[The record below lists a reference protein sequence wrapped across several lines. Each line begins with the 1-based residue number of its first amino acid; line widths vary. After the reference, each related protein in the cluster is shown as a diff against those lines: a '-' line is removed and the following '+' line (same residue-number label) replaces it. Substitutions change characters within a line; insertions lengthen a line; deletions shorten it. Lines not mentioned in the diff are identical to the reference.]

1 MTLVSVR
8 RSRPGLLV
16 LMLLTCTPAAADAQA
31 PSSRLEG
38 MWSDPPTTPE
48 GLFCFF
54 ACTDAGLARL
64 NGLLDD
70 PANDARPFQELQ
82 AEAKGYE
89 REYIRSLLT
98 PAALKRYPFDPA
110 DDPGFLRCE
119 PWGVARQI
127 FAPHQ
132 IEIRQRGADRIELR
146 YGEWDGRRTIDM
158 DGRPRPA
165 NQGPTAMGHSVGRW
179 DGETLVVD
187 TSAVAANIIMLPDLQ
202 AMGEHSDQMRIVE
215 RYMRSKDADTLLLTA
230 TLEDPRTLRE
240 PLVLKKIWRWAPEQ
254 QITPYEDC
262 ERPAEFKKGARP

>member
-1 MTLVSVR
+1 MDVEPYR
-8 RSRPGLLV
+8 RWRSGLLV
-16 LMLLTCTPAAADAQA
+16 LILLTCTPAAVDAQSPA
-31 PSSRLEG
+31 SRLEG

-54 ACTDAGLARL
+54 ACTDTGMARL

-82 AEAKGYE
+82 AEAKQYE
-89 REYIRSLLT
+89 REYLRSRLT
-98 PAALKRYPFDPA
+98 PAALKRYPLDPA

-146 YGEWDGRRTIDM
+146 YGEWDGRRTIYL
-158 DGRPRPA
+158 DGRPRPV
-165 NQGPTAMGHSVGRW
+165 NQGLTAMGHSVGRW
-179 DGETLVVD
+179 DGEALVVD
-187 TSAVAANIIMLPDLQ
+187 TSGVAANIIMLPDLS
-202 AMGEHSDQMRIVE
+202 AMGEHSDQLRVVE
-215 RYMRSKDADTLLLTA
+215 RYSRSKDGDTLLLTA
-230 TLEDPRTLRE
+230 TLEDPRILRD

-262 ERPAEFKKGARP
+262 ERPTEFKKRVTP

>member
-1 MTLVSVR
+1 MDVEPYR
-8 RSRPGLLV
+8 RWRSGLLV
-16 LMLLTCTPAAADAQA
+16 LILLTCTPAGVDAQSPA
-31 PSSRLEG
+31 SRLEG

-54 ACTDAGLARL
+54 ACTDTGMARL

-82 AEAKGYE
+82 AEAKQYE
-89 REYIRSLLT
+89 REYLRSRLT
-98 PAALKRYPFDPA
+98 PAALKRYPLDPA

-146 YGEWDGRRTIDM
+146 YGEWDGRRTIYL
-158 DGRPRPA
+158 DGRPRPV
-165 NQGPTAMGHSVGRW
+165 NQGLTAMGHSVGRW
-179 DGETLVVD
+179 DGEALVVD
-187 TSAVAANIIMLPDLQ
+187 TSGVAANIIMLPDLA
-202 AMGEHSDQMRIVE
+202 AMGEHSDRLRVVE
-215 RYMRSKDADTLLLTA
+215 RYVRSKDGDTLLLTA
-230 TLEDPRTLRE
+230 TLTDPRSFRE

-262 ERPAEFKKGARP
+262 ERPTEVKRGVRP